1 MGIPQAYQ
9 YKIFDIFSKLQND
22 DNSSGIGLSIV
33 KKNN

>member
-33 KKNN
+33 KE